1 VKYLALMLALLVA
14 CEEDKPDTAE
24 LARAKDDCKQLL
36 KHIVTISPEAAGRNA
51 DEIVAALPIEDIQA
65 CMATDPEVRK
75 CMGEAKDVATVKDC
89 PGRIACANAA
99 TAARDKA
106 RKAANQPTGSA
117 TIDQPFDDIRAKCLA
132 GDAHAADKLLKSE

>member
-1 VKYLALMLALLVA
+1 VRHLVLILAVLAA

-24 LARAKDDCKQLL
+24 LKRAKEECKALL
-36 KHIVTISPEAAGRNA
+36 KHIVSISPQAAGKDP

-75 CMGEAKDVATVKDC
+75 CMGEARDVATIADC
-89 PGRIACANAA
+89 PGRIACAGVADK
-99 TAARDKA
+99 ARDKA

-117 TIDQPFDDIRAKCLA
+117 TIDKPFDDIRAKCLA
-132 GDAHAADKLLKSE
+132 GDAHAADALKAAE